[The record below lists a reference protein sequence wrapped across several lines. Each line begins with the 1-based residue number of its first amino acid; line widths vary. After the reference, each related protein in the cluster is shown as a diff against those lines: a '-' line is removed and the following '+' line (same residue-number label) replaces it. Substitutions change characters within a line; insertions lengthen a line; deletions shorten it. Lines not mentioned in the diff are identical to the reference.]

1 MEQNMREQ
9 RVALGEAFGTKKA
22 KKAILSVTE
31 NAISP
36 DKSARNKL
44 ANGTTKVDATA
55 AAMMANM
62 AEATAGMATKEEL
75 DLVMNANKPR
85 PNANTETTDL
95 SKVYTVETL
104 IGTETMAS
112 ILVRPWQTEM
122 KAGREVMVPSRFVA
136 ARLVK
141 FKDNVEKL
149 KMLRYMLLLI
159 QFINATK
166 SGREGRKLPRHDEL
180 KTINEGQPDSLL
192 QGVKRKFSEGPTMTR
207 HSADL
212 LITHLCAIAM
222 VVDNYEVDMWDLKD
236 DLKMEIGPMAQYFK
250 EIGAKIV
257 AYPEGMR
264 KAMRIEKA
272 AASQRKLAK
281 LKIPLEFPT
290 TKFVRSSKK

>member
-1 MEQNMREQ
+1 MREQ

-44 ANGTTKVDATA
+44 VNGTTKVDATA

-85 PNANTETTDL
+85 PKANTETTDL

>member
-1 MEQNMREQ
+1 MREQ

>member
-1 MEQNMREQ
+1 MREQ

-85 PNANTETTDL
+85 PKANTETTDL